1 MNMKKLAI
9 PKLVYICF
17 LSIPLLLFIFLSKHP
32 ILFYTY
38 EFIFVAKSKRDAV
51 FVMFNVIIITIFL
64 GSSKPSAMDFDWFFN
79 PFPLVHETYYDDSYD
94 DDDDDDECHGYDG
107 YDEDNDDD
115 LGTEDV
121 ESEDEIDN
129 DLERKIEEFIAK
141 VNSKW
146 REESIAEK
154 LLYIESATL
163 PN

>member
-79 PFPLVHETYYDDSYD
+79 PSPIVHETYYDDSYD
-94 DDDDDDECHGYDG
+94 DDDDDDCHGHDG